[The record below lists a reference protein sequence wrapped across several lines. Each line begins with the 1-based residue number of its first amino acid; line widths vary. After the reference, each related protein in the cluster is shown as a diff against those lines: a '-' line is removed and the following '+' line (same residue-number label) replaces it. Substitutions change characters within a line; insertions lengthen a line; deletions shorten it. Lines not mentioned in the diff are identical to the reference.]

1 MLLSEVES
9 GVVGAITDRQNYR
22 VRGGHNARAIQVLT
36 TKPLITMISPSEFVI
51 KITREVL
58 YLYIDHDVVE
68 TGSQGNC
75 IIS

>member
-9 GVVGAITDRQNYR
+9 GVFGAITDRQSYC
-22 VRGGHNARAIQVLT
+22 VRGGYNPRAIQVLT
-36 TKPLITMISPSEFVI
+36 AKPLVTMISPSKFVI

-68 TGSQGNC
+68 TGAQENF